1 MLYLTF
7 YTYIIHKIRTDVK
20 NKCAQSTH
28 YFRKRTMKPQRL
40 TILNGRRTS
49 VDYDQRNDEY
59 TEYNRTRWKYDKD
72 IKRFYNSSIWKR
84 TSKQV
89 LLESDYVCA
98 MCGDEATMT
107 DHIVSVKKDWSRRL
121 DRSNLQASC
130 KKCNDKK
137 AIEERYSF

>member
-1 MLYLTF
+1 MGHTNVWLF
-7 YTYIIHKIRTDVK
+7 VIFEREGM
-20 NKCAQSTH
+20 
-28 YFRKRTMKPQRL
+28 MKTQKL
-40 TILNGRRTS
+40 TIFGGRRTS
-49 VDYDQRNDEY
+49 VDYDQRNNEY

-72 IKRFYNSSIWKR
+72 VKRFYNSSIWKR

-107 DHIVSVKKDWSRRL
+107 DHIISVKQDWSRRL
-121 DRSNLQASC
+121 DRNNLQASC

-137 AIEERYSF
+137 AIKERYSF

>member
-1 MLYLTF
+1 
-7 YTYIIHKIRTDVK
+7 
-20 NKCAQSTH
+20 
-28 YFRKRTMKPQRL
+28 MKPQKL
-40 TILNGRRTS
+40 TILRGRRTS

-59 TEYNRTRWKYDKD
+59 TEYN
-72 IKRFYNSSIWKR
+72 R

-107 DHIVSVKKDWSRRL
+107 DHIISVKQDWSRRL
-121 DRSNLQASC
+121 DRNNLQASC

-137 AIEERYSF
+137 AIKERYSF

>member
-1 MLYLTF
+1 MDHTNVWLF
-7 YTYIIHKIRTDVK
+7 VIFEREGM
-20 NKCAQSTH
+20 
-28 YFRKRTMKPQRL
+28 MKPQKL
-40 TILNGRRTS
+40 TILGGRRTS
-49 VDYDQRNDEY
+49 VDYDQRNNEY

-72 IKRFYNSSIWKR
+72 VKRFYNSSIWKR

-107 DHIVSVKKDWSRRL
+107 DHIISVKQDWSRRL
-121 DRSNLQASC
+121 DRNNLQASC

-137 AIEERYSF
+137 AIKERYSF

>member
-1 MLYLTF
+1 
-7 YTYIIHKIRTDVK
+7 
-20 NKCAQSTH
+20 
-28 YFRKRTMKPQRL
+28 MKPKKL
-40 TILNGRRTS
+40 IMIGGRRTS

-72 IKRFYNSSIWKR
+72 VKRFYNSSIWKR

-107 DHIVSVKKDWSRRL
+107 DHIVSVKQDWSRRL
-121 DRSNLQASC
+121 DRKNLQASC
-130 KKCNDKK
+130 KRCNDKK
-137 AIEERYSF
+137 AIQERYSISVK

>member
-1 MLYLTF
+1 MGHTNVWLF
-7 YTYIIHKIRTDVK
+7 VIFEREGM
-20 NKCAQSTH
+20 
-28 YFRKRTMKPQRL
+28 MKPQKL
-40 TILNGRRTS
+40 TILGGRRTS
-49 VDYDQRNDEY
+49 VDYDQRNNEY

-72 IKRFYNSSIWKR
+72 VKRFYNSSIWKR

-107 DHIVSVKKDWSRRL
+107 DHIISVKQDWSRRL
-121 DRSNLQASC
+121 DRNNLQASC

-137 AIEERYSF
+137 AIKERYSF

>member
-7 YTYIIHKIRTDVK
+7 YTYIIHKK
-20 NKCAQSTH
+20 NRCQEQMRIK
-28 YFRKRTMKPQRL
+28 YIFFRKRKMKPQKL
-40 TILNGRRTS
+40 TILGGRRTS

-72 IKRFYNSSIWKR
+72 VKRFYNSSIWKR

-107 DHIVSVKKDWSRRL
+107 DHIISVKQDWSRRL
-121 DRSNLQASC
+121 DRNNLQASC

-137 AIEERYSF
+137 AIKERYSF

>member
-1 MLYLTF
+1 MAF
-7 YTYIIHKIRTDVK
+7 FVGG
-20 NKCAQSTH
+20 
-28 YFRKRTMKPQRL
+28 RTMKPQKL
-40 TILNGRRTS
+40 TILGGRRTS

-72 IKRFYNSSIWKR
+72 VKRFYNSSIWKR

-107 DHIVSVKKDWSRRL
+107 DHIVSVKRDWSRRL
-121 DRSNLQASC
+121 DRTNLQASC
-130 KKCNDKK
+130 KRCNDKK
-137 AIEERYSF
+137 AIQERYSISVK

>member
-1 MLYLTF
+1 MR
-7 YTYIIHKIRTDVK
+7 I
-20 NKCAQSTH
+20 KCIF
-28 YFRKRTMKPQRL
+28 FRKRKMKPQKL
-40 TILNGRRTS
+40 TILGGRRTS

-72 IKRFYNSSIWKR
+72 VKRFYNSSIWKR

-107 DHIVSVKKDWSRRL
+107 DHIISVKQDWSRRL
-121 DRSNLQASC
+121 DRNNLQASC

-137 AIEERYSF
+137 AIKERYSF

>member
-1 MLYLTF
+1 MGHTNVWLF
-7 YTYIIHKIRTDVK
+7 VIFEREGM
-20 NKCAQSTH
+20 
-28 YFRKRTMKPQRL
+28 MKPQKL
-40 TILNGRRTS
+40 TILGGRRTS

-72 IKRFYNSSIWKR
+72 VKRFYNSSIWKR

-107 DHIVSVKKDWSRRL
+107 DHIISVKQDWSRRL

-130 KKCNDKK
+130 KRCNDKK
-137 AIEERYSF
+137 AIQERYSF

>member
-1 MLYLTF
+1 MSR
-7 YTYIIHKIRTDVK
+7 INAHKVHI
-20 NKCAQSTH
+20 
-28 YFRKRTMKPQRL
+28 FRKRKMKPQKL
-40 TILNGRRTS
+40 TILGGRRTS

-107 DHIVSVKKDWSRRL
+107 DHIISVKQDWSRRL

-137 AIEERYSF
+137 AIQERYS

>member
-1 MLYLTF
+1 MRGITMGHTNVWLF
-7 YTYIIHKIRTDVK
+7 VIFEREGM
-20 NKCAQSTH
+20 
-28 YFRKRTMKPQRL
+28 MKPQKL
-40 TILNGRRTS
+40 TILGGRRTS
-49 VDYDQRNDEY
+49 VDYDQRNNEY

-72 IKRFYNSSIWKR
+72 VKRFYNSSIWKR

-107 DHIVSVKKDWSRRL
+107 DHIISVKQDWSRRL
-121 DRSNLQASC
+121 DRNNLQASC

-137 AIEERYSF
+137 AIKERYSF

>member
-1 MLYLTF
+1 MRIKYTF
-7 YTYIIHKIRTDVK
+7 
-20 NKCAQSTH
+20 
-28 YFRKRTMKPQRL
+28 FRKRKMKPQKL
-40 TILNGRRTS
+40 TILGGRRIS

-72 IKRFYNSSIWKR
+72 VKRFYNSSIWKR

-130 KKCNDKK
+130 KRCNDKK

>member
-1 MLYLTF
+1 MRIKYAF
-7 YTYIIHKIRTDVK
+7 
-20 NKCAQSTH
+20 
-28 YFRKRTMKPQRL
+28 FRKRKMKPQKL
-40 TILNGRRTS
+40 TILRGRRTS

-72 IKRFYNSSIWKR
+72 VKRFYNSSIWKR

-107 DHIVSVKKDWSRRL
+107 DHIISVKQDWSRRL
-121 DRSNLQASC
+121 DRNNLQASC

-137 AIEERYSF
+137 AIKERYSF

>member
-1 MLYLTF
+1 MSS
-7 YTYIIHKIRTDVK
+7 INAHKVHDF
-20 NKCAQSTH
+20 
-28 YFRKRTMKPQRL
+28 FRKRKMKPQKL
-40 TILNGRRTS
+40 TILGGRRTS

-72 IKRFYNSSIWKR
+72 VKRFYNSSIWKR

-107 DHIVSVKKDWSRRL
+107 DHIISVKQDWSKRL
-121 DRSNLQASC
+121 DRNNLQASC

-137 AIEERYSF
+137 AIKERYSS